1 MGDKAAQAHAPH
13 PLLQPTLTA
22 LPHRTFA
29 GDATKYFHEFDTD
42 GNGKLSVDEI
52 QRCAAAYGKD
62 IRAQWSK
69 ANIIEILKKH
79 QDEDGELTEKEWIA
93 ALPDLF
99 RIDGAK
105 KMISPELDDYQSPVT
120 PTRYI
125 MLRIRPML
133 QFYKRRLP
141 MNTRR
146 TIAFKMFVTVLSTG
160 SSILAH
166 IQLASIVVL
175 VTSLATAV
183 TTWIEFADYERK
195 AERYTRAIG
204 ALQDLLDWW
213 DALTEVEQQGKANIN
228 NLVKTAEGI
237 FNEEQE
243 AWTSTAAS
251 AEKEVDKDNSGGSTD
266 EISGKGGRKREGG
279 GFDKV
284 APGM

>member
-1 MGDKAAQAHAPH
+1 
-13 PLLQPTLTA
+13 
-22 LPHRTFA
+22 
-29 GDATKYFHEFDTD
+29 
-42 GNGKLSVDEI
+42 
-52 QRCAAAYGKD
+52 
-62 IRAQWSK
+62 
-69 ANIIEILKKH
+69 
-79 QDEDGELTEKEWIA
+79 
-93 ALPDLF
+93 
-99 RIDGAK
+99 
-105 KMISPELDDYQSPVT
+105 MISPELDDYQSPVT

-266 EISGKGGRKREGG
+266 EISGKGGRKREGEG
-279 GFDKV
+279 LIRWRRVCSGS
-284 APGM
+284 